1 MLDSEVSF
9 PLRLPTAFPYI
20 ISFFNIISS
29 IRLAIISLLLHFLVL
44 SHPITQVSFLLI
56 FLFKL
61 LYQDSRIWST
71 HRPRLKR
78 ELHRG
83 AGSWLVIPSSS
94 FPDIHFPWVWQQQGY
109 CWLCFPKGQEGRT
122 RFTLWS
128 YPQTLLTRIRWQIAI
143 SEDNSLHPQFCLW
156 STHNSQPVTEVS
168 HVSHTLSDFVFVLLS
183 YWQRHPS
190 ILLSL
195 PLPNSIFLVPI
206 YHKWKRNTNVIL
218 SSSTYLVPQARDKL
232 HREKLHIQG
241 THVRIIWDL
250 HHAVSWHSQSW
261 RNMKLLCLICLF
273 VGQWA
278 APQCQHVVVPPGV
291 ISFHEMLNIFRAMPP
306 PNLCHSVLVRDF
318 WLDVNIG
325 HQQISLWYHLPSSF
339 RHCSPVAFWST
350 AHSKAHLT
358 YIIYLYYPINHSSWC
373 SVTQPLIKAKSW
385 FSCNIIIYKQIYK

>member
-1 MLDSEVSF
+1 MSMAAA
-9 PLRLPTAFPYI
+9 R
-20 ISFFNIISS
+20 
-29 IRLAIISLLLHFLVL
+29 LLLAVFSKGTGREDPFHSVVI
-44 SHPITQVSFLLI
+44 SPDITDKDQMADCHLWGQF
-56 FLFKL
+56 
-61 LYQDSRIWST
+61 
-71 HRPRLKR
+71 
-78 ELHRG
+78 
-83 AGSWLVIPSSS
+83 PSSS
-94 FPDIHFPWVWQQQGY
+94 VLSVIYPQFSASHWSLP
-109 CWLCFPKGQEGRT
+109 CFPYTFWFCFCLIVILTKTSFHPAFSSTPQFHFSSSHLSQVEEKHQCDTVKLNLLSSPSKGQAAQGRG
-122 RFTLWS
+122 
-128 YPQTLLTRIRWQIAI
+128 
-143 SEDNSLHPQFCLW
+143 
-156 STHNSQPVTEVS
+156 
-168 HVSHTLSDFVFVLLS
+168 
-183 YWQRHPS
+183 
-190 ILLSL
+190 
-195 PLPNSIFLVPI
+195 
-206 YHKWKRNTNVIL
+206 
-218 SSSTYLVPQARDKL
+218 
-232 HREKLHIQG
+232 HIQG
-241 THVRIIWDL
+241 THMRIIWDL

-291 ISFHEMLNIFRAMPP
+291 IYFHEMLNIFRAMPP